1 MPRPRKL
8 LDMRCTTC
16 QTSFNRREH
25 YERHL
30 RSHTEEKPF
39 SCFYCQQ
46 IFSRGDSLARHYTSV
61 HQTDTGK
68 PPAKRR
74 RVIKACES
82 CRLSKV
88 RCDGTEPCQRC
99 YDQHRECSYLV
110 SKRTR
115 QSTTRTGQLPRGHC
129 LSLPSKLDQAGS
141 EPTNS
146 PLSTDV
152 VSQAHPQSQKL
163 YDQGP
168 VHSPA
173 QAEATYGAIDTITVP
188 PFFSLDWND
197 FDEWLNFG
205 FDDEYMGLSAPA
217 ASATAAIAGLYGNI
231 QEPDMDKDAID
242 PRQYSPASI
251 ELDAQLV
258 FPDMTTIASE
268 DIEKENLALVEQVPD
283 GVPLKVFEM
292 ATALQTKSNYPKF
305 IELRIPPARVL
316 NAWVQLYFEH
326 FHPVFPFLHKP
337 TFSPATMNPFLV
349 LTVAAIGAHFS
360 ELEGSQACHK
370 AMHELIRRYTSYT
383 CEQYNRT
390 SRELWITQ
398 TILLNQLGLMY
409 SGNRRD
415 LELAE
420 LFQAVPVT
428 LARRKRLLSNTLPR
442 AQISALQLPLGQ
454 EWQLSIHDEE
464 RRRAG
469 FAIWLIDFG
478 WKYSFGLN
486 HVMTADELQ
495 NCLPHSDD
503 CWDAATAQ
511 QWAQIMEARSFSTVP
526 SLRRTIANQNWIWAW
541 SQTGTLGKQTILHYL
556 TSIVTKDDADSS
568 SQGCW
573 SEQRLAAAATLKSL
587 LGEELGEG
595 HTKAA
600 VLHRVLI
607 CSGLMI
613 HYSPTL
619 RIKSLCLRVI
629 YRRMDDT
636 SWDLLSSQWAKA
648 PFQGRLAVLYGAQV
662 FETIRLNRCAHFL
675 TPASLLRAVLVLW
688 IYSTLCQRYG
698 LLERSCPGPDRL
710 MEPSAV
716 INLECLETTGG
727 A

>member
-1 MPRPRKL
+1 MERSSVSVAA
-8 LDMRCTTC
+8 
-16 QTSFNRREH
+16 TSIENAPIWSPSAPDNLPH
-25 YERHL
+25 A
-30 RSHTEEKPF
+30 
-39 SCFYCQQ
+39 
-46 IFSRGDSLARHYTSV
+46 LANT
-61 HQTDTGK
+61 
-68 PPAKRR
+68 
-74 RVIKACES
+74 
-82 CRLSKV
+82 
-88 RCDGTEPCQRC
+88 
-99 YDQHRECSYLV
+99 LV
-110 SKRTR
+110 SIVGTFPLGRIK
-115 QSTTRTGQLPRGHC
+115 
-129 LSLPSKLDQAGS
+129 QA
-141 EPTNS
+141 
-146 PLSTDV
+146 
-152 VSQAHPQSQKL
+152 A
-163 YDQGP
+163 P

-205 FDDEYMGLSAPA
+205 FDDEYMRLSAPA

-242 PRQYSPASI
+242 PRQYFPASI

-283 GVPLKVFEM
+283 GVPRKVLEM
-292 ATALQTKSNYPKF
+292 ATELQTKSNYPKF

-316 NAWVQLYFEH
+316 NAWVQLYFKH
-326 FHPVFPFLHKP
+326 FHPVFPILHKP

-360 ELEGSQACHK
+360 ELEGSQACQK

-383 CEQYNRT
+383 CEQCNRT

-420 LFQAVPVT
+420 LVQAVPVT
-428 LARRKRLLSNTLPR
+428 LARRKRLLSNTLPHAR
-442 AQISALQLPLGQ
+442 ISALQLPLGQ

-464 RRRAG
+464 RRQAG

-495 NCLPHSDD
+495 NCLPQSDD
-503 CWDAATAQ
+503 CWDATTAQ

-526 SLRRTIANQNWIWAW
+526 SLPQTIADQNWIWAW

-573 SEQRLAAAATLKSL
+573 SEQRLAAATTLKSL
-587 LGEELGEG
+587 LGELGEG

-619 RIKSLCLRVI
+619 RIKSFCLRVI

-636 SWDLLSSQWAKA
+636 SWDLLSRQWAKT
-648 PFQGRLAVLYGAQV
+648 PFQGRLAVLYAAQV
-662 FETIRLNRCAHFL
+662 FETIRLNRCLHFL

-688 IYSTLCQRYG
+688 VYSTLCQRMFGDNGYG
-698 LLERSCPGPDRL
+698 KVDCKWISLPQASWNWK
-710 MEPSAV
+710 SA
-716 INLECLETTGG
+716 LSPGG